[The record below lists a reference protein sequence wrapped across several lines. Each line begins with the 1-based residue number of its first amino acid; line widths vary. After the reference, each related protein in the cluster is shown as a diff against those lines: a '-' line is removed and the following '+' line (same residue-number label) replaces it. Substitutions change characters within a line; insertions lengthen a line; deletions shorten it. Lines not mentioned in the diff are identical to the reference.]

1 MSAPTRLRI
10 SREHALTSIAERAE
24 AIADAL
30 HAQLAELQRLCD
42 SLPSHIDDLGGD
54 RAYNWSLNADLGY
67 AQTALH
73 SLSVKT
79 RAVASH
85 AREGLKR

>member
-1 MSAPTRLRI
+1 LPTPC
-10 SREHALTSIAERAE
+10 T
-24 AIADAL
+24 
-30 HAQLAELQRLCD
+30 
-42 SLPSHIDDLGGD
+42 PSSPSCSGCATACPPHIDDLGGD

>member
-1 MSAPTRLRI
+1 MSTPTRRRI
-10 SREHALTSIAERAE
+10 SREYALTSIADQAE

-30 HAQLAELQRLCD
+30 HAQLGELQRLCD
-42 SLPSHIDDLGGD
+42 SLPAHLDDLGGD

-73 SLSVKT
+73 TLAVKT
-79 RAVASH
+79 RTVASH
-85 AREGLKR
+85 AREGLKK